1 MLTLKEK
8 IEMLEGRIS
17 RANLHWSFLFTIN
30 LAIIGWALTE
40 KESLVGVNLSAFYII
55 LVLFYIFIFMAIL
68 RAQSEM
74 ILLEKDIV
82 SELQD
87 AKEKSHYINYLS
99 KTRFKYFKIITWPV
113 YWSGNIAVIYFLVCQ
128 SRA

>member
-17 RANLHWSFLFTIN
+17 RANLHWSILFTIN

-40 KESLVGVNLSAFYII
+40 NESLVGVNLSAFFIV
-55 LVLFYIFIFMAIL
+55 LVLFYIFIFIAIL

-82 SELQD
+82 SELHD
-87 AKEKSHYINYLS
+87 AEKKSHYIDYLS
-99 KTRFKYFKIITWPV
+99 KPRFKYFKKITWPV
-113 YWSGNIAVIYFLVCQ
+113 YWSGNIAVIYFLLSQ
-128 SRA
+128 SRT